1 MKVHPPT
8 IPPLCMIFRI
18 AWNCPDAWKMCHF
31 FSWAPKILAGKCVS
45 IPHRF
50 LLRHIF
56 CHWHQPL
63 PRFLHINSVV
73 EYLEDGPHKS
83 KLPGLARR
91 WSSHTQKQASPLSH
105 TKATHYLS
113 TNTKK
118 TVCTSNQVH
127 TLPGKK
133 HFSWGISF
141 DMMSSTGN
149 GPSQECS
156 MCQTQCSLPKKC
168 ILGDGYEG
176 WMYICQSSCSHKWF
190 TSICSIKKNVRRH
203 ISYWRL

>member
-18 AWNCPDAWKMCHF
+18 AWNCPDKMPERCHF
-31 FSWAPKILAGKCVS
+31 FSWASKILAGKCVS

-113 TNTKK
+113 TNTKRK
-118 TVCTSNQVH
+118 LFVLPIRSIPYQARNTSAEAYLSTWCLQRGMGHLKNALCAKPSVHCPRSVYSETGTKDGCTYVNHLV
-127 TLPGKK
+127 L
-133 HFSWGISF
+133 I
-141 DMMSSTGN
+141 N
-149 GPSQECS
+149 G
-156 MCQTQCSLPKKC
+156 
-168 ILGDGYEG
+168 
-176 WMYICQSSCSHKWF
+176 SHQ
-190 TSICSIKKNVRRH
+190 
-203 ISYWRL
+203 YAA